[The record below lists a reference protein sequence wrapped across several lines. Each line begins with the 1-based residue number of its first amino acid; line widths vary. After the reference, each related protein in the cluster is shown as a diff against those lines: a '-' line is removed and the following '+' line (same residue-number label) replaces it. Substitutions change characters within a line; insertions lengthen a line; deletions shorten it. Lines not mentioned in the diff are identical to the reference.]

1 MKTCSFFGH
10 RDTLQTE
17 ELKDNVSE
25 TVERL
30 IVKEGFDTFL
40 FGSRSQFDELCHIVV
55 TELKEKYPN
64 IQRIAYLCKHETACF
79 VGESMK
85 MKQHIKKLT
94 GRDVYVPE
102 YEDIKKSDQVNSAGR
117 ASYVERNYW
126 MVDNSEIIVIHFN
139 KSQSITNGSGTSI
152 AYIYAI
158 KKEKRIIEIKTME
171 RRKDSAYKEL

>member
-55 TELKEKYPN
+55 TELKEKCVDIVKN
-64 IQRIAYLCKHETACF
+64 IGDKLWDCVADYFGDCSHSFCF
-79 VGESMK
+79 C
-85 MKQHIKKLT
+85 
-94 GRDVYVPE
+94 
-102 YEDIKKSDQVNSAGR
+102 
-117 ASYVERNYW
+117 
-126 MVDNSEIIVIHFN
+126 
-139 KSQSITNGSGTSI
+139 
-152 AYIYAI
+152 
-158 KKEKRIIEIKTME
+158 
-171 RRKDSAYKEL
+171 